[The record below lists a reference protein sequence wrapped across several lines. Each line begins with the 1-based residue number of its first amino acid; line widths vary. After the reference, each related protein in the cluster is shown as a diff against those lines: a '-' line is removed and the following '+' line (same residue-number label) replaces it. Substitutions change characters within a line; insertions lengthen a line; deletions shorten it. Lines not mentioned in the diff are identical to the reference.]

1 MRFSA
6 AFLDELRARVPI
18 SQVVGRAVQWDRRKS
33 NPGRGDFWA
42 CCPFHAEKTPSFH
55 VDDRKGYYYCFGCH
69 AKGDH
74 IRFLTDKEGLSF
86 TDAVAE
92 LAALAGMALP
102 EPDPAAQK
110 KAQEAATLA
119 DIMEMAAG
127 FYENQLAAAAGAAA
141 RAYVA
146 GRGLSPEAMERFRL
160 GFAPDRRDALLQ
172 HLKRRGVEMALMERA
187 GLVAAPEDGGAPYDR
202 FRNRLM
208 FPIRDRRGRVI
219 AFGGRA
225 LGEARAKYLNS
236 PQTELFDKSRV
247 LYNLDLAGQPAFE
260 AGAVIAVEGYMD
272 VIALSEA
279 GLANVVAPLGTA
291 LTEQH
296 LHLLWRMAPTPVL
309 CFDGDAAGQRAA
321 ERAAELALEHL
332 RPGHSLSFVLL
343 PDGLDPD
350 DFVRENGAAA
360 FQALLNDADG
370 LLDFLWRRLVGQAP
384 RATPEERAALERR
397 ALELPRRI
405 ADETVRRH
413 YTAEIRARL
422 RALWGRGGYSGRR
435 NGPGGARRRMAAGP
449 VSRQLRAR
457 VKAEEAGTF
466 HAREILRLTLGRP
479 DILPDVLEELAG
491 LPMRRGELD
500 RLRRKIID
508 IAASGAELDSARLR
522 AHLEDAGLRGAL
534 ERLAGSGGLEQEQ
547 VADTQRAKEAFAAL
561 AGAIRRTAVLERELM
576 AAQEAFKDNPTDEN
590 LARIEAIRREIDA
603 APGGGDSA

>member
-55 VDDRKGYYYCFGCH
+55 VDDRKGYYYCFGCQ

-74 IRFLTDKEGLSF
+74 IRFLTDREGLSF

-92 LAALAGMALP
+92 LAAMAGMALP
-102 EPDPAAQK
+102 APDPAAQQ
-110 KAQEAATLA
+110 KAQEAATLT

-127 FYENQLAAAAGAAA
+127 FYETQLAAEAGAAA

-146 GRGLSPEAMERFRL
+146 GRGLSAAAVGRFRL
-160 GFAPDRRDALLQ
+160 GFATDRRDALLN
-172 HLKRRGVEMALMERA
+172 HLRRRGVDVGLMERA
-187 GLVAAPEDGGAPYDR
+187 GLVAVPEGGGAPYDR

-208 FPIRDRRGRVI
+208 FPIRDQRGRVV

-247 LYNLDLAGQPAFE
+247 LYNLDQARQSAFE
-260 AGAVIAVEGYMD
+260 AGGVIAVEGYMD

-291 LTEQH
+291 LTEHH

-332 RPGHSLSFVLL
+332 RPGHSLRFVLL

-350 DFVRENGAAA
+350 DFVRENGVAA
-360 FQALLNDADG
+360 FRALLNDADG
-370 LLDFLWRRLVGQAP
+370 LIDFLWRRLVGQAP

-422 RALWGRGGYSGRR
+422 RALWERGGFAGRR
-435 NGPGGARRRMAAGP
+435 MGRSGPRRRAVGP
-449 VSRQLRAR
+449 VSGQLRAR
-457 VKAEEAGTF
+457 VKAEEAGAF
-466 HAREILRLTLGRP
+466 HGREILRLVLARP
-479 DILPDVLEELAG
+479 DILPEVLEELAA
-491 LPMRRGELD
+491 LPLGGGALD

-508 IAASGAELDSARLR
+508 IAASGAALDSARLR

-534 ERLAGSGGLEQEQ
+534 ERLAGTGGLEQEQ
-547 VADTQRAKEAFAAL
+547 VADAQRAKEAFAAL
-561 AGAIRRTAVLERELM
+561 AAAIRRTAVLERELM
-576 AAQEAFKDNPTDEN
+576 AAQEAFKDNPTNEN

-603 APGGGDSA
+603 ALGGATSA